1 MILKNMMSLTRKM
14 HLFPPSLNG
23 EIIITQLKIII
34 RFNPIY
40 RKMRKNT
47 KRHPNKN
54 GAIIFDLN

>member
-1 MILKNMMSLTRKM
+1 MMSLTRKM